1 MDINRIR
8 SKLADELEMPDN
20 VMTNNFD
27 IRIQGNRRVI
37 IENHVGVLIYEHD
50 IIHIKTKIHNVI
62 IKGDK
67 LKIGEIT
74 DFYIIVNGVIN
85 EVQIKE

>member
-1 MDINRIR
+1 MDINKFR

-20 VMTNNFD
+20 VMSNNFD
-27 IRIQGNRRVI
+27 IRIQGNKRVI
-37 IENHVGVLIYEHD
+37 IENHVGVLIYEND
-50 IIHIKTKIHNVI
+50 IIHIKTKIQNII

-74 DFYIIVNGVIN
+74 DFYIIVNGEIK
-85 EVQIKE
+85 EIQIKE

>member
-1 MDINRIR
+1 MDINKIR

-20 VMTNNFD
+20 VMSNNFD
-27 IRIQGNRRVI
+27 IRIQGNKRVI
-37 IENHVGVLIYEHD
+37 IENHVGVLIYEKD
-50 IIHIKTKIHNVI
+50 IIHIKTKIQNIV

-74 DFYIIVNGVIN
+74 DFYIIVNGEIK
-85 EVQIKE
+85 EIQIKE

>member
-1 MDINRIR
+1 MNMNNIR
-8 SKLADELEMPDN
+8 SKIADELEMPDY
-20 VMTNNFD
+20 VMSSNFD
-27 IRIQGNRRVI
+27 IRIQGNRRII

-85 EVQIKE
+85 EIQIKE

>member
-1 MDINRIR
+1 MNMNNIR
-8 SKLADELEMPDN
+8 SKIADELEMPDY
-20 VMTNNFD
+20 VMSNNFD
-27 IRIQGNRRVI
+27 IRIQGNRRII

-50 IIHIKTKIHNVI
+50 IIHIKTKIHSVI

-85 EVQIKE
+85 EIQIKE